1 MAASWRRR
9 WEEVILFFAFYP
21 EVRRILY
28 TTNAI
33 ESLHSQV
40 RKAIRNKGHIASDEA
55 ATKLIYLAL
64 RDITAKWHKT
74 TQGMACCQ
82 GAVRDLGVG
91 PKGARSANPPRALNT
106 QSWRSLN
113 PQSGLLVTL
122 RLVFRS
128 CERFD
133 VHIPRAVMSKLRFL
147 PECRRGCRPSH
158 RHPT

>member
-1 MAASWRRR
+1 M
-9 WEEVILFFAFYP
+9 
-21 EVRRILY
+21 RRILY

-40 RKAIRNKGHIASDEA
+40 RKAIRNKGHIASDEV

-64 RDITAKWHKT
+64 RNITAKWQKT

-82 GAVRDLGVG
+82 GAVRDPGVG
-91 PKGARSANPPRALNT
+91 PKGARSANPSRALNT

-133 VHIPRAVMSKLRFL
+133 VHIPRAVNRISGFC
-147 PECRRGCRPSH
+147 PNAGVDVGASH
-158 RHPT
+158 RSFHP